1 MQHRPGLLGQLHE
14 LDQLAF
20 DAVARF
26 DAGVVDGAVTGTA
39 TGVRSVAER
48 LRRGQTGFVRNYSA
62 IVVAGVLGV
71 LIWFVI
77 IRGVL

>member
-1 MQHRPGLLGQLHE
+1 
-14 LDQLAF
+14 
-20 DAVARF
+20 
-26 DAGVVDGAVTGTA
+26 VVDGAVTGTA
-39 TGVRSVAER
+39 SGVRSVAER

-62 IVVAGVLGV
+62 VVVAGVLGV